1 MKTFSHLIL
10 SAHRLTHHASRR
22 EFILSRRRRIQASRL
37 TILISLFPLYASAQA
52 VTEIVTNYNGY
63 WRTGNSSMSSTRPDN
78 HHELI
83 SFSYNGTRY
92 STGVNDALLTSHTLP
107 FSPGTYNALPMSN
120 IAGAVTSNT
129 KIGLGAMAD
138 GVFNG
143 AGPAPSRTLGPY
155 LNDGAQGLDMG
166 TCVANLPAGTMFL
179 SVSNIQAAKI
189 GDGIPDILVTQ
200 IADPSTSYD
209 SYEFT
214 DINGVR
220 IGSSL
225 NVVLNTI
232 SPVGQWVADFYEA
245 TGSTILQSGF
255 TQTQRDIRLWAADFT
270 TFGINASNI
279 GNIAY
284 FKITLSGT
292 SDIAFVAYNSATIS
306 MQAVLPFQQRTLITR
321 TPAAP
326 PVNDLSVFPNP
337 AKRMVNLTHPLA
349 KSGDK
354 IFLYS
359 VNGTAVIRHDPDS
372 GTNKTSIPIPSLLP
386 GFYQVLYSSGSNRY
400 MQKLIVK

>member
-1 MKTFSHLIL
+1 MRTSVHFLIL
-10 SAHRLTHHASRR
+10 IRSS
-22 EFILSRRRRIQASRL
+22 FILKLMSVVML
-37 TILISLFPLYASAQA
+37 VLYTNHTTAQA

-63 WRTGNSSMSSTRPDN
+63 WRTGTGSVNPVKPDN

-92 STGVNDALLTSHTLP
+92 STGVNDGLLTSHGLT
-107 FSPGTYNALPMSN
+107 FSPGLYNALPMTN
-120 IAGAVTSNT
+120 IAGAANGNT
-129 KIGLGAMAD
+129 KIGLGALVD
-138 GVFNG
+138 GVSNG
-143 AGPAPSRTLGPY
+143 AGTAPSRTLGPY
-155 LNDGAQGLDMG
+155 LNDGTNGLDMG

-189 GDGIPDILVTQ
+189 GDGIPDIVVTQ

-232 SPVGQWVADFYEA
+232 SPLGQWVADFYEA
-245 TGSTILQSGF
+245 TGSSILTSGY

-284 FKITLSGT
+284 FKINLSGT
-292 SDIAFVAYNSATIS
+292 SDIAFVAYNSASIS
-306 MQAVLPFQQRTLITR
+306 VQAVLPMQQANRLTR
-321 TPAAP
+321 APSPAAITE
-326 PVNDLSVFPNP
+326 VTVFPNP
-337 AKRMVNLTHPLA
+337 SRSVVNLSHPSA
-349 KSGDK
+349 RDGDK
-354 IFLYS
+354 IFIYDN
-359 VNGTAVIRHDPDS
+359 NGTSVIRNEPEK
-372 GTNKTSIPIPSLLP
+372 GTNKTRIPISSLQP
-386 GFYQVLYSSGSNRY
+386 GIYHVMYASGENRSL
-400 MQKLIVK
+400 QQLIVK

>member
-1 MKTFSHLIL
+1 MNLRKNLVPLRKTITVPLLAAALL
-10 SAHRLTHHASRR
+10 SFFVCSVRVN
-22 EFILSRRRRIQASRL
+22 
-37 TILISLFPLYASAQA
+37 AQA

-63 WRTGNSSMSSTRPDN
+63 WRTGTSAVSAVKPDN

-83 SFSYNGTRY
+83 SFSYNGTRF
-92 STGVNDALLTSHTLP
+92 STGVNDALLTANGLT
-107 FSPGTYNALPMSN
+107 FSAGQYSALPMTN
-120 IAGAVTSNT
+120 IAGAANGNT
-129 KIGLGAMAD
+129 KIGLGAMVD
-138 GVFNG
+138 GVYNG
-143 AGPAPSRTLGPY
+143 AGPAPSRNLGPY
-155 LNDGAQGLDMG
+155 LNDGTNGLDMG

-189 GDGIPDILVTQ
+189 GDGIPDIVVTQ

-232 SPVGQWVADFYEA
+232 SPVGQWMADFYEA
-245 TGSTILQSGF
+245 TGATILSAGY

-292 SDIAFVAYNSATIS
+292 SDIAFVAYNSTSITV
-306 MQAVLPFQQRTLITR
+306 QAVLDLQTR
-321 TPAAP
+321 ARLSRVPSTNEPL
-326 PVNDLSVFPNP
+326 DISVFPNP
-337 AKRMVNLTHPLA
+337 ASKQVGVSHPPA
-349 KSGDK
+349 KKGDR
-354 IFLYS
+354 IYLYN
-359 VNGTAVIRHDPDS
+359 VNGTQIITQYPDT
-372 GTNKTSIPIPSLLP
+372 GTTKTKVPIQTLLP
-386 GFYQVLYSSGSNRY
+386 GMYQVLYSSGKNRFLR
-400 MQKLIVK
+400 KLIVK

>member
-1 MKTFSHLIL
+1 MKPKLRFHFFFFSVTVKRLALYGSCLTLSSGLLIP
-10 SAHRLTHHASRR
+10 LT
-22 EFILSRRRRIQASRL
+22 L
-37 TILISLFPLYASAQA
+37 PAQA

-63 WRTGNSSMSSTRPDN
+63 WRTGTSSISTTKPDN

-92 STGVNDALLTSHTLP
+92 STGINDALLTSHGLSFTA
-107 FSPGTYNALPMSN
+107 GTYNALPMSN
-120 IAGAVTSNT
+120 IVGTVTSNT
-129 KIGLGAMAD
+129 KIGLGAMTD

-143 AGPAPSRTLGPY
+143 PGSAPSRTLGPY
-155 LNDGAQGLDMG
+155 LNDGTQGLDMG

-200 IADPSTSYD
+200 IADPSTTYD

-220 IGSSL
+220 VGNSL

-232 SPVGQWVADFYEA
+232 SPLGQWVADFYEA
-245 TGSTILQSGF
+245 TGATILQAGF

-279 GNIAY
+279 GNVAY

-306 MQAVLPFQQRTLITR
+306 VQAVLPFQQRTLLTR
-321 TPAAP
+321 TPEAP
-326 PVNDLSVFPNP
+326 AITHLTVFPNP
-337 AKRMVNLTHPLA
+337 AKRLVNLTHPAA
-349 KSGDK
+349 KTGDK

-359 VNGTAVIRHDPDS
+359 VNGTTVIRHDPDT
-372 GTNKTSIPIPSLLP
+372 GTIKTSILIPSLEP
-386 GFYQVLYSSGSNRY
+386 GFYQVLYSSGHNRY

>member
-1 MKTFSHLIL
+1 MLLPCPAMKTIFTFFIS
-10 SAHRLTHHASRR
+10 
-22 EFILSRRRRIQASRL
+22 FILLNPIGSQ
-37 TILISLFPLYASAQA
+37 AQA

-63 WRTGNSSMSSTRPDN
+63 WRTAASAMSTTKPDN

-92 STGVNDALLTSHTLP
+92 STGVNDALLTSHSLP
-107 FSPGTYNALPMSN
+107 FTAGTYKALPMTN
-120 IAGAVTSNT
+120 IGGTVTGNT
-129 KIGLGAMAD
+129 KIGLGALCD
-138 GVFNG
+138 GVNNG

-155 LNDGAQGLDMG
+155 LSDGTNGLDMG
-166 TCVANLPAGTMFL
+166 TCIANLPAGTMFL

-200 IADPSTSYD
+200 IADPSTTYD

-245 TGSTILQSGF
+245 TGSTVLQSGF
-255 TQTQRDIRLWAADFT
+255 TQTQRDIRLWAADFS

-279 GNIAY
+279 SNIAY

-292 SDIAFVAYNSATIS
+292 SDIAFVAYNAATIS
-306 MQAVLPFQQRTLITR
+306 VQAVLPVQQRPLLTR
-321 TPAAP
+321 TPASP
-326 PVNDLSVFPNP
+326 LVTDISVFPNP
-337 AKRMVNLTHPLA
+337 AKRIVNLTHPAA
-349 KSGDK
+349 KKGDK

-359 VNGTAVIRHDPDS
+359 TNGKTVIRQDPDA
-372 GTNKTSIPIPSLLP
+372 GTNKTSISIPSLTP
-386 GFYQVLYSSGSNRY
+386 GYYQVLYSSGKNRF

>member
-1 MKTFSHLIL
+1 
-10 SAHRLTHHASRR
+10 
-22 EFILSRRRRIQASRL
+22 
-37 TILISLFPLYASAQA
+37 
-52 VTEIVTNYNGY
+52 
-63 WRTGNSSMSSTRPDN
+63 
-78 HHELI
+78 
-83 SFSYNGTRY
+83 
-92 STGVNDALLTSHTLP
+92 
-107 FSPGTYNALPMSN
+107 
-120 IAGAVTSNT
+120 
-129 KIGLGAMAD
+129 
-138 GVFNG
+138 
-143 AGPAPSRTLGPY
+143 
-155 LNDGAQGLDMG
+155 
-166 TCVANLPAGTMFL
+166 MFL

-214 DINGVR
+214 DINGAR

-270 TFGINASNI
+270 NFGINASNI

-306 MQAVLPFQQRTLITR
+306 MQAVLPFQQRTLLTR

-326 PVNDLSVFPNP
+326 LITDLSVFPNP
-337 AKRMVNLTHPLA
+337 AKRIVNLTHPPA
-349 KSGDK
+349 KTGDK
-354 IFLYS
+354 IFVYS
-359 VNGTAVIRHDPDS
+359 VNGTTVIRHDPDS

-386 GFYQVLYSSGSNRY
+386 GFYHVLYSSGSSRY
-400 MQKLIVK
+400 IQKLIVK

>member
-1 MKTFSHLIL
+1 
-10 SAHRLTHHASRR
+10 
-22 EFILSRRRRIQASRL
+22 
-37 TILISLFPLYASAQA
+37 
-52 VTEIVTNYNGY
+52 
-63 WRTGNSSMSSTRPDN
+63 MSTTKPDN

-83 SFSYNGTRY
+83 SFTYNGTRY
-92 STGVNDALLTSHTLP
+92 STGVNDALLSSNSLAFT
-107 FSPGTYNALPMSN
+107 PGTYNALPMSN
-120 IAGAVTSNT
+120 IAGSVTGNT

-143 AGPAPSRTLGPY
+143 AGTAPSRTLGPY
-155 LNDGAQGLDMG
+155 LNDGTQGLDMG

-200 IADPSTSYD
+200 IADPSTTYD

-245 TGSTILQSGF
+245 TGSTVLQPGF

-306 MQAVLPFQQRTLITR
+306 VQAVLPYQHRTLLTR
-321 TPAAP
+321 P
-326 PVNDLSVFPNP
+326 PVAPLISDISVFPNP
-337 AKRMVNLTHPLA
+337 AKRIVNLSHPLSKA
-349 KSGDK
+349 GDK

-359 VNGTAVIRHDPDS
+359 VNGTTVIRHDPDT
-372 GTNKTSIPIPSLLP
+372 GANKTTIPIPALMP
-386 GFYQVLYSSGSNRY
+386 GLYQVLYSSGKNRY
-400 MQKLIVK
+400 IQKLIVR